1 MGFPGEQFR
10 VLSNE
15 EFMSLTTAQRAEYLR
30 RAVEALDMLR
40 AQMNAE
46 LLKSMRKNSSSHAGS
61 VDDQ

>member
-1 MGFPGEQFR
+1 MGLPGEEFR

-15 EFMSLTTAQRAEYLR
+15 EFMRLTTAQRADYLR

-46 LLKSMRKNSSSHAGS
+46 VLKAMRKNCSPDAQS
-61 VDDQ
+61 VDDS

>member
-15 EFMSLTTAQRAEYLR
+15 EFMRLTTAQRAEYLR
-30 RAVEALDMLR
+30 RAVEALDTLR

-46 LLKSMRKNSSSHAGS
+46 LLKSMRKNCSPSAES
-61 VDDQ
+61 VDDS

>member
-1 MGFPGEQFR
+1 MSFAGEPFR

-15 EFMSLTTAQRAEYLR
+15 EFMRLTTAQRAEYLR

-46 LLKSMRKNSSSHAGS
+46 LLKSMRKNSSPCAQS
-61 VDDQ
+61 VDDS